1 MRLNLRRML
10 PAVAM
15 LLVAMVFGSSVA
27 DAAGPP
33 MDAAR
38 AKLALEA
45 RGIGS
50 AVKVRQGD
58 GAMHRGTIVS
68 LGEQSFVFQEKGRPP
83 SEVPFS
89 EVRSVQGPGMSRGAK
104 VGLGLGI
111 GAAAFVV
118 LLVIGAASSAGV
130 GGQLKVA
137 MACLETGLP
146 SRGPFYESRSATSS
160 IDRVCFRVASG
171 VFRGRLPCPDRLWG
185 RHGPVCSASLCHNA
199 ARGLTSAAQPTP
211 PLNR

>member
-1 MRLNLRRML
+1 MPFHLRRML

-33 MDAAR
+33 MDAGR
-38 AKLALEA
+38 AKQALEA

-83 SEVPFS
+83 W
-89 EVRSVQGPGMSRGAK
+89 GKDWSRAGHWGS
-104 VGLGLGI
+104 GL
-111 GAAAFVV
+111 
-118 LLVIGAASSAGV
+118 
-130 GGQLKVA
+130 
-137 MACLETGLP
+137 
-146 SRGPFYESRSATSS
+146 RSAAC
-160 IDRVCFRVASG
+160 DWG
-171 VFRGRLPCPDRLWG
+171 GRLGGIAGILSSRRKAGCR
-185 RHGPVCSASLCHNA
+185 R
-199 ARGLTSAAQPTP
+199 
-211 PLNR
+211 

>member
-1 MRLNLRRML
+1 MRLNLRRMF

-15 LLVAMVFGSSVA
+15 LLVAMIFGSSVA

-33 MDAAR
+33 MDAAG

-50 AVKVRQGD
+50 ATKVRRGD

-89 EVRSVQGPGMSRGAK
+89 EVRSVQGPGMSRAAK
-104 VGLGLGI
+104 IGLGLGI
-111 GAAAFVV
+111 GAAAFVT
-118 LLVIGAASSAGV
+118 LLVIGAASS
-130 GGQLKVA
+130 
-137 MACLETGLP
+137 P
-146 SRGPFYESRSATSS
+146 S
-160 IDRVCFRVASG
+160 
-171 VFRGRLPCPDRLWG
+171 L
-185 RHGPVCSASLCHNA
+185 
-199 ARGLTSAAQPTP
+199 
-211 PLNR
+211 

>member
-1 MRLNLRRML
+1 MPFHLRRML

-33 MDAAR
+33 MDAGR
-38 AKLALEA
+38 AKQALEA

-68 LGEQSFVFQEKGRPP
+68 LGEQSFLLQEKGRPP

-104 VGLGLGI
+104 IGLGLGI

-130 GGQLKVA
+130 GG
-137 MACLETGLP
+137 
-146 SRGPFYESRSATSS
+146 
-160 IDRVCFRVASG
+160 
-171 VFRGRLPCPDRLWG
+171 
-185 RHGPVCSASLCHNA
+185 N
-199 ARGLTSAAQPTP
+199 
-211 PLNR
+211 